1 MKQYRRILSAALVL
15 LAPPALAGAD
25 TVQQPAEIVST
36 ANDQSAIS
44 LTIYNNNLA
53 LIKDRRKI
61 ALPAGQ
67 SQLALRE
74 VSARMWP
81 ETVLLSGGPEVI
93 EQNFEYDLL
102 SPESL
107 LEKYVGREVGVIRS
121 NPANGTDLPQ

>member
-53 LIKDRRKI
+53 LRTGAK
-61 ALPAGQ
+61 LPCPQ
-67 SQLALRE
+67 
-74 VSARMWP
+74 ARA
-81 ETVLLSGGPEVI
+81 S
-93 EQNFEYDLL
+93 
-102 SPESL
+102 SPCA
-107 LEKYVGREVGVIRS
+107 R
-121 NPANGTDLPQ
+121 